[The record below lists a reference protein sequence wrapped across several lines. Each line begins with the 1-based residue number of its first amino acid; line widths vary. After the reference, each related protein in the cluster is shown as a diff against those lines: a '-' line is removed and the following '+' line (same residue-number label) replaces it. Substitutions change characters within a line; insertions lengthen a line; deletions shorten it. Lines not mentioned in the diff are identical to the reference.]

1 MAVIGAAV
9 SPAFSYNLKDSAKLS
24 FADWVSN
31 ISPTETPFVSMTGKE
46 AISQTK
52 FQWQTDKIPAA
63 KADNSCEEGSK
74 PAFDDPFSTIVITN
88 NTQIFRRAVSV
99 SDTANVVAFYGRQ
112 KEIGYQM
119 EKASLELKR
128 DMEKAFLINPAKAG
142 AKPEV
147 GGDMGTSATTGA
159 APKTAGFLG
168 LVATKD
174 QADSDTGAVVHKE
187 ATTASAGT
195 IDEESLFD
203 LTYNLYLANSK
214 ANVIMYHPKHAAFF
228 STLIEVPV
236 GKVAT
241 VGARMKMFKAMDDK
255 YNAEVD
261 TIIDPL
267 GQRFALI
274 PNRFMP
280 EGSIYFLNPSD
291 WTQMVLRAPKKI
303 QLAKQGSS
311 EEWMIEAEVGL
322 RHRNP
327 FASGI
332 LNVKA

>member
-1 MAVIGAAV
+1 MAIND
-9 SPAFSYNLKDSAKLS
+9 PAISFAYTYNLKGNKLS

-31 ISPTETPFVSMTGKE
+31 LSPTETPFTSMTGKE
-46 AISQTK
+46 AINQTK
-52 FQWQTDKIPAA
+52 YQWQTDVIPAVKDENA
-63 KADNSCEEGSK
+63 CEEGSK
-74 PAFDDPFSTIVITN
+74 PTFDDPFSTKVLTN
-88 NTQIFRRAVSV
+88 NTQIFRRTASV
-99 SDTANVVAFYGRQ
+99 SDTANVVAYYGRQ

-128 DMEKAFLINPAKAG
+128 DIEKALLTNEAKAG
-142 AKPEV
+142 AKPEA
-147 GGDMGTSATTGA
+147 GGDMGTAAANAA
-159 APKTAGFLG
+159 APKTAGFPG
-168 LVATKD
+168 LVATENT
-174 QADSDTGAVVHKE
+174 ADLDTKAVVNKTCTKG
-187 ATTASAGT
+187 TTGS
-195 IDEESLFD
+195 INEEELFD

-214 ANVIMYHPKHAAFF
+214 ANVIMFHPKHAGFF
-228 STLIEVPV
+228 STLVEIPV
-236 GKVAT
+236 GSVAT
-241 VGARMKMFKAMDDK
+241 VGNRMKMFKAMDDK

-267 GQRFALI
+267 GQRFALL

-280 EGSIYFLNPSD
+280 EDSIYFFNPSD

-311 EEWMIEAEVGL
+311 EEWMIETELGL

-332 LNVKA
+332 LKVKA